1 MFSTIRDFL
10 LRIFYRLLIQKTIVL
25 NRSSVIAYDKL
36 HTFCT
41 MNVNT
46 DRGVFTFYFKEDRRK
61 ARRRG
66 DRDHR
71 MINYVIELGI
81 PEGLIPEDKTINNK
95 VVVVVKVNLFKIDY
109 DVLTKLLT
117 DIYLDN
123 ILKEIEDK

>member
-25 NRSSVIAYDKL
+25 NRSSVIAYEKL

-46 DRGVFTFYFKEDRRK
+46 DKGVFTFYFKEDRRK

-66 DRDHR
+66 DRDSR

-81 PEGLIPEDKTINNK
+81 PEGLIPEDRTINNK

>member
-25 NRSSVIAYDKL
+25 NRSSVIAYEKL

>member
-95 VVVVVKVNLFKIDY
+95 VVVVVKVNLVKIDY